1 MLGWHD
7 QFMKNYSTLLAPITD
22 LLRNAPVKPKWTS
35 EADKA
40 FQKIKTALVSAPI
53 LALPYFSIPFE
64 IHCDASDVGIGAMIT
79 QKVEG
84 ADRVIAYYS
93 AKLTTAQQKYM
104 TTEKECLAVILS
116 IEKFRPYIDGVKFT
130 VYTDHASL
138 LWLHRFKE
146 NNGRLVRWALRLQ
159 SFNFELK
166 HRKGKYMQVP
176 DALSRIH
183 EVDVIDL
190 EDFLS
195 TTDEHYKEIAEK
207 TA

>member
-1 MLGWHD
+1 M
-7 QFMKNYSTLLAPITD
+7 
-22 LLRNAPVKPKWTS
+22 
-35 EADKA
+35 
-40 FQKIKTALVSAPI
+40 
-53 LALPYFSIPFE
+53 
-64 IHCDASDVGIGAMIT
+64 
-79 QKVEG
+79 VE
-84 ADRVIAYYS
+84 
-93 AKLTTAQQKYM
+93 
-104 TTEKECLAVILS
+104 ECLAVILS